1 MAESVTIARPYA
13 EAVFR
18 LARDSK
24 QLSQWSERL
33 SLLAAVAADPDM
45 IACIGNPRL
54 SSEQIAELFLSLS
67 KESGNAEL
75 GNLVRALA
83 ANERLVVL
91 PQISALF
98 EDLKSAEDGVKD
110 ATVYSAYPLDE
121 AQVKNLIG
129 QLETHFKSKLQ
140 PSVEVVPELI
150 GGIKVVVGDQVL
162 DASVRGKLDA
172 MASALKN

>member
-18 LARDSK
+18 IARDSK
-24 QLSQWSERL
+24 QLSQWSDRL
-33 SLLAAVAADPDM
+33 SLLATVAADPEM

-54 SSEQIAELFLSLS
+54 SSEQIAELFLSLTN
-67 KESGNAEL
+67 EAGNAEL
-75 GNLVRALA
+75 GNLVHALA
-83 ANERLVVL
+83 ENERLVVL
-91 PQISALF
+91 PQISTLF
-98 EDLKSAEDGVKD
+98 DDLKSAVDGVKE

-129 QLETHFKSKLQ
+129 QLESHFNTRLQ
-140 PSVEVVPELI
+140 PTVEVAPELI

>member
-24 QLSQWSERL
+24 KLSLWADRL
-33 SLLAAVAADPDM
+33 SLLATVAADPQM
-45 IACIGNPRL
+45 VTCIGNPRL
-54 SSEQIAELFLSLS
+54 SSGQIAELFLSLT
-67 KESGNAEL
+67 KEAGDAEL
-75 GNLVRALA
+75 TNLVNTLA
-83 ANERLVVL
+83 ENERLVVL

-98 EDLKSAEDGVKD
+98 DDLKSAEDGVKE

-129 QLETHFKSKLQ
+129 QLESHFNSRLQ
-140 PSVEVVPELI
+140 PTVEVQPELI